1 MRPAFK
7 FLLTL
12 VITCLSL
19 TTLHAQ
25 YTLENAFPDLTFS
38 LPVFLTN
45 AADSSDRIFVVEQ
58 SGRIKVF
65 QNSSSV
71 QSSKIFLDISD
82 EVASGGERGLL
93 GLAFHPDYKNNGIF
107 FVDYTIP
114 NPLRTRISKFQ
125 VSSNPDSAIK
135 NSEVVLLTINQPY
148 TNHNGGWIGFGP
160 DGYLYI
166 SVGDGG
172 SGGDPDTNA
181 QNITRLLGK
190 ILRIDVDHQD
200 EGLQYAIPAD
210 NPFVDS
216 TGNVK
221 KEIYAWGLRNPWR
234 QSFDPETGWLWC
246 ADVGQGSWEE
256 IDIIQNGRNY
266 GWRCYEGNH
275 EYNTGGCN
283 YPEYTFPIWEYD
295 HNSGRCSITGG
306 YVYHGNNVPDLTGKY
321 IYADYCSGTIWALSY
336 DGSNPATNKT
346 LLTAPSSVVS
356 FGVDENQELYIITR
370 SSDEILKF
378 KPPDILSAP
387 INFTATATGT
397 NEVSLNWEDNN
408 TQEQGFKIERKNGSN
423 GIYKLI
429 DSVEQNITN
438 YSDQSV
444 QENTLY
450 YYRVYAYLDQ
460 VVSAYSN
467 EDSAQTPNVTG
478 VKNSFVPFTYNLE
491 QNFPNPFNPTTKIM
505 YQIANRGFVSLRV
518 YNILGNK
525 VATLVNEEKPAGI
538 YIVEFDASSLPSGI
552 YFYHL
557 QTGSF
562 ISTKKLILMK

>member
-1 MRPAFK
+1 MRNK

-19 TTLHAQ
+19 ANLHAQ
-25 YTLENAFPDLTFS
+25 YTLKNAFPDLTFS

-82 EVASGGERGLL
+82 VVASGGERGLL

-148 TNHNGGWIGFGP
+148 TNHNGGWIGFGS

-166 SVGDGG
+166 SIGDGG

-321 IYADYCSGTIWALSY
+321 ICADYCSGTIWALSY

>member
-1 MRPAFK
+1 MRNK

-125 VSSNPDSAIK
+125 VSSSPDSAIK

-148 TNHNGGWIGFGP
+148 TNHNGGWIGFGS

>member
-1 MRPAFK
+1 MRNK

-19 TTLHAQ
+19 ANLHAQ

-82 EVASGGERGLL
+82 VVASGGERGLL

-107 FVDYTIP
+107 FVNYTTP

-125 VSSNPDSAIK
+125 VSSNPDSAIN

-234 QSFDPETGWLWC
+234 QSFDPETGRLWC
-246 ADVGQGSWEE
+246 ADVGQGSWE
-256 IDIIQNGRNY
+256 
-266 GWRCYEGNH
+266 H

-306 YVYHGNNVPDLTGKY
+306 YVYHGSNVPDLTGKY

-378 KPPDILSAP
+378 NPPDILSAP
-387 INFTATATGT
+387 INFTATAIGT
-397 NEVSLNWEDNN
+397 NEVSLSWEDSN

-429 DSVEQNITN
+429 DSVEHDITN

-505 YQIANRGFVSLRV
+505 YQIAKRGFVSLRV

>member
-1 MRPAFK
+1 
-7 FLLTL
+7 
-12 VITCLSL
+12 
-19 TTLHAQ
+19 
-25 YTLENAFPDLTFS
+25 
-38 LPVFLTN
+38 
-45 AADSSDRIFVVEQ
+45 
-58 SGRIKVF
+58 
-65 QNSSSV
+65 
-71 QSSKIFLDISD
+71 
-82 EVASGGERGLL
+82 
-93 GLAFHPDYKNNGIF
+93 
-107 FVDYTIP
+107 
-114 NPLRTRISKFQ
+114 
-125 VSSNPDSAIK
+125 
-135 NSEVVLLTINQPY
+135 
-148 TNHNGGWIGFGP
+148 

>member
-1 MRPAFK
+1 MRNK

-19 TTLHAQ
+19 ANLHAQ

-125 VSSNPDSAIK
+125 VSSSPDSAIK

-321 IYADYCSGTIWALSY
+321 ICADYCSGTIWALSY

>member
-1 MRPAFK
+1 MRNK

-125 VSSNPDSAIK
+125 VSSSPDSAIK

-148 TNHNGGWIGFGP
+148 TNHNGGWIGFGS

-306 YVYHGNNVPDLTGKY
+306 YVYHGSNVPDLTGKY

-438 YSDQSV
+438 YSDLSV

-491 QNFPNPFNPTTKIM
+491 QNFPNPFNPTTKIR

>member
-1 MRPAFK
+1 MRNK
-7 FLLTL
+7 CSLTI
-12 VITCLSL
+12 ITTCFFL
-19 TTLHAQ
+19 TTLFAQ
-25 YTLENAFPDLTFS
+25 YNLENAFPDLSFS
-38 LPVFLTN
+38 SPVFLTN
-45 AADSSDRIFVVEQ
+45 AADSSNRVFVVQ
-58 SGRIKVF
+58 QAGRIKVF
-65 QNSSSV
+65 QNFSSV
-71 QSSKIFLDISD
+71 QSSKTFLDISD
-82 EVASGGERGLL
+82 EVAFGGERGLL

-107 FVDYTIP
+107 FVDYTTP

-125 VSSNPDSAIK
+125 VSSKPDSAIK
-135 NSEVVLLTINQPY
+135 SSEVVLLTFNQPY

-190 ILRIDVDHQD
+190 ILRIDVDNKD
-200 EGLQYAIPAD
+200 EGLKYAIPAD

-256 IDIIQNGRNY
+256 IDIINNGKNY
-266 GWRCYEGNH
+266 GWRCYEGTH

-306 YVYHGNNVPDLTGKY
+306 YVYHGSNVPDLTGKY

-336 DGSNPATNKT
+336 EGTNRATNET

-356 FGVDENQELYIITR
+356 FGIDENQELYIITR

-378 KPPDILSAP
+378 KPPDILSTP
-387 INFTATATGT
+387 INLIATATGT
-397 NEVSLNWEDNN
+397 NEVSINWEDNN
-408 TQEQGFKIERKNGSN
+408 TQEQGFKIERKTGSN
-423 GIYKLI
+423 GIYKII
-429 DSVEQNITN
+429 DSVEQDITN
-438 YSDQSV
+438 YNDQSV
-444 QENTLY
+444 QANTLY

-460 VVSAYSN
+460 IVSAYSN

-478 VKNSFVPFTYNLE
+478 VKNPSVPFTYNLE
-491 QNFPNPFNPTTKIM
+491 QNFPNPFNPTTKIR
-505 YQIANRGFVSLRV
+505 YQIAEHGFVSIKV
-518 YNILGNK
+518 YNILGNE
-525 VATLVNEEKPAGI
+525 VATLVNEEKPAGNYEI
-538 YIVEFDASSLPSGI
+538 EFNASLLPSGT
-552 YFYHL
+552 YFYRL
-557 QTGSF
+557 EIGGF
-562 ISTKKLILMK
+562 ISTKKLILIK